1 MQRRVVVTGL
11 GLVTPV
17 GIGVE
22 ETWSALVAG
31 KSGISRITRFDATD
45 MATQI
50 AGEVK
55 DFKAEDYVSR
65 KDLRRMDIFTIYA
78 LAATRMAVD
87 DANLNIRG
95 NNADRVG
102 VVIGCGLGGLATI
115 EKYHRLM

>member
-65 KDLRRMDIFTIYA
+65 KDLRRMDIFTIY
-78 LAATRMAVD
+78 
-87 DANLNIRG
+87 
-95 NNADRVG
+95 
-102 VVIGCGLGGLATI
+102 
-115 EKYHRLM
+115 